1 MGLSWATTHNSE
13 PQSPFK
19 LTINFNVTVNK
30 KVIIVNLQFN
40 LPVAS
45 LPHHFLRPHD
55 HISILVLDTHVLW
68 LITLTMLIHTLFHA
82 SIPHLFIPWIQLI
95 ANIRPNK
102 HFSLASL
109 HFCLIFLL
117 IFCLFHVI
125 LRTFKLLIILYIR
138 SWLLDLS
145 ETLMFKLIFFQTH
158 LVDTFP

>member
-117 IFCLFHVI
+117 ILPFSRNSENFQAINHSLYS
-125 LRTFKLLIILYIR
+125 LLTSR
-138 SWLLDLS
+138 SVWN
-145 ETLMFKLIFFQTH
+145 TN
-158 LVDTFP
+158 V